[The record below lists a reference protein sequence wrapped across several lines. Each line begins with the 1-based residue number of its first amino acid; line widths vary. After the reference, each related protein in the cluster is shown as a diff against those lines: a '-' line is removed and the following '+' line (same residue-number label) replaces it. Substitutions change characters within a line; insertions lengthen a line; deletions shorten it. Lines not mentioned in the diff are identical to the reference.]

1 VTSVFLWVRYG
12 LILIPAVCSM
22 YIESYESNS
31 WYIVSILFLLSFVEL
46 RRNYRVLR
54 DSNMAIV
61 LEIGLSIWIAVS
73 YEGIL
78 YWLIYSSV
86 ISGYQVTNRRDQFI
100 ISLLGII
107 GLNYVLYANASPIS
121 LIITLNL
128 SYGIMT
134 ILLYY
139 IRKLTNDKLDSEHLN
154 DELRLKHY
162 LLDETQKQVVDFAK
176 KVEYATQLEERNRIS
191 REIHDELG
199 HKLIR
204 LKLMMDAAVRILPIQ
219 ADKGIELAQNVQAQ
233 LTESMELLRATVS
246 KLNPGNHILRTYSL
260 EKLVQELRS
269 EGRLTI
275 DYSIEGMPYALY
287 PSIEVVMYRN
297 AQEAITNAVRH
308 GNASQVT
315 IHVSYEADEIRM
327 QISND
332 GELPEDTTRR
342 GLGLSG
348 MEERVRLVGGELL
361 INAQYPFTVTTI
373 LPSWQ

>member
-1 VTSVFLWVRYG
+1 MTSVFLWVRYS
-12 LILIPAVCSM
+12 LILIPAICSM
-22 YIESYESNS
+22 YIENYESNS
-31 WYIVSILFLLSFVEL
+31 WYILSILFLLSFVEL
-46 RRNYRVLR
+46 RRNYRMLR
-54 DSNMAIV
+54 DSNIAISM
-61 LEIGLSIWIAVS
+61 EIGLSTWIAIS

-86 ISGYQVTNRRDQFI
+86 ISGYQITIKRDQYLT
-100 ISLLGII
+100 SLLGII
-107 GLNYVLYANASPIS
+107 GLNYVLYENASPIS
-121 LIITLNL
+121 LIVTLNL

-139 IRKLTNDKLDSEHLN
+139 IRKLTNEKLDSEQLN

-162 LLDETQKQVVDFAK
+162 QLDETQKQVVDFAK

-260 EKLVQELRS
+260 EKLVQDLRS
-269 EGRLTI
+269 EGRLNI

-287 PSIEVVMYRN
+287 PSIEVVMHRN

-308 GNASQVT
+308 GNASQVS
-315 IHVSYEADEIRM
+315 IRVSYEPDQITM

-332 GELPEDTTRR
+332 GELPKDTTRR

-348 MEERVRLVGGELL
+348 MEERVKLIGGELL